1 VDFTHPVSTQSRRE
15 SHGGTCVGPS
25 PDCYVQSSVRSIGGD
40 LSQKGERSS
49 PVKNTAPYVTIQNL
63 YDELEEAI
71 DQQDHER
78 IDRLRTEI
86 RGEMAATA
94 GWKAF
99 ADSAERNRMSDHT
112 QRLLSSLGWRAV
124 RIA

>member
-1 VDFTHPVSTQSRRE
+1 MCSLASY
-15 SHGGTCVGPS
+15 G
-25 PDCYVQSSVRSIGGD
+25 IGGFIPWCE
-40 LSQKGERSS
+40 ERSS
-49 PVKNTAPYVTIQNL
+49 PVKNPAPYVTIQNL

-71 DQQDHER
+71 DRQDTER

-112 QRLLSSLGWRAV
+112 QRLLNSLGWRV
-124 RIA
+124 TRIA